1 MKFQSAPNRRE
12 VSKIAHLRKWQFIL
26 LVLVYAYCGRDGARA
41 QQTQPVSTSQANCI
55 LLYPATGTS
64 GTSQV
69 LDNRAVGCVN
79 FQVTLSVPTTIS
91 AVSWTVQ
98 WAQDNGSASCATCT
112 WTTYTAATGA
122 NPITST
128 AGGNATF
135 TTPAG
140 TAYYDFLRM
149 VYTATGTGLLSGKL
163 TGTLSAT
170 GGGGGG
176 GGGGCPGTTGTP
188 CVVVGNNTN
197 NNAAPGAT
205 NVGALVALANAA
217 APTDTEGDQVLLSTD
232 LAGNLRTSGTFSA
245 TASTTALSGQ
255 QAVTG
260 TAVALANHALTNG
273 VCVKALIGNTIN
285 VYLGGSAVTTATG
298 LELAPGEVFCYTYS
312 NTDDIYVIAS
322 TTGASVSWGAG
333 H

>member
-1 MKFQSAPNRRE
+1 MK
-12 VSKIAHLRKWQFIL
+12 KWQFIL

-122 NPITST
+122 NPIVTA

-140 TAYYDFLRM
+140 TTFYDFLRM
-149 VYTATGTGLLSGKL
+149 TFTATGTGLLYGKL
-163 TGTLSAT
+163 TGTLSST

-176 GGGGCPGTTGTP
+176 GGGGCPGTTATP
-188 CVVVGNNTN
+188 CVVV
-197 NNAAPGAT
+197 P
-205 NVGALVALANAA
+205 V
-217 APTDTEGDQVLLSTD
+217 Q
-232 LAGNLRTSGTFSA
+232 
-245 TASTTALSGQ
+245 STTALSGQ
-255 QAVTG
+255 QAVLS
-260 TAVALANHALTNG
+260 TAANLGNNALTNG
-273 VCVKALIGNTIN
+273 ICVKALLANSIN
-285 VYLGGSAVTTATG
+285 VYVGGSGVTISTG
-298 LELAPGEVFCYTYS
+298 QELGPDESFCYSYS
-312 NTDDIYVIAS
+312 NTNEVYVIAS
-322 TTGASVSWGAG
+322 TTGAKVSWGAG

>member
-1 MKFQSAPNRRE
+1 MK
-12 VSKIAHLRKWQFIL
+12 KWQFIL

-91 AVSWTVQ
+91 AITWTVQ

-149 VYTATGTGLLSGKL
+149 VYTATGTGLLSAKL

-176 GGGGCPGTTGTP
+176 GGSGCAGTLATP
-188 CVVVGNNTN
+188 CVVVGTKTN

-217 APTDTEGDQVLLSTD
+217 APTNTEGDEVLLSTD
-232 LAGNLRTSGTFSA
+232 LAGNLRTSGTFIPA
-245 TASTTALSGQ
+245 ASTTALSGQ
-255 QAVTG
+255 QSVT
-260 TAVALANHALTNG
+260 ASAAALGNNPLTNG

-285 VYLGGSAVTTATG
+285 VYVGGSGVTISTG
-298 LELAPGEVFCYTYS
+298 QELGPDESFCYNFS
-312 NTDDIYVIAS
+312 NTNEIYVIAS